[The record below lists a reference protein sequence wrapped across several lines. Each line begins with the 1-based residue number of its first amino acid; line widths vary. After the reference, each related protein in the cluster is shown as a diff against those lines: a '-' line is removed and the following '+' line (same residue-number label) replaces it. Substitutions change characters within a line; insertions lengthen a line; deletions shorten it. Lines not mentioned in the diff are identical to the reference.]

1 MLDWETYLPLRISG
15 CDLDFRQTNLR
26 EDIMKR
32 LFRGMLTAAWVA
44 LSGFAAHALEVG
56 NPAPDFTGESTRGA
70 VQLSALRGQN
80 VVLAF
85 YFADFTPV

>member
-1 MLDWETYLPLRISG
+1 M
-15 CDLDFRQTNLR
+15 N
-26 EDIMKR
+26 R
-32 LFRGMLTAAWVA
+32 LIRGMLTAAWVA

-56 NPAPDFTGESTRGA
+56 TPAPDFTGESTRGTIR
-70 VQLSALRGQN
+70 LSDLRGQN

>member
-1 MLDWETYLPLRISG
+1 
-15 CDLDFRQTNLR
+15 
-26 EDIMKR
+26 MKR

-56 NPAPDFTGESTRGA
+56 TPAPDFTGESTKGTVR
-70 VQLSALRGQN
+70 LSDLRGKH
-80 VVLAF
+80 VILAF

>member
-1 MLDWETYLPLRISG
+1 
-15 CDLDFRQTNLR
+15 
-26 EDIMKR
+26 MKR

-44 LSGFAAHALEVG
+44 LSSFAAHALEVG
-56 NPAPDFTGESTRGA
+56 NPAPDFTGESTRGT
-70 VQLSALRGQN
+70 VRLSDLRGQY

>member
-1 MLDWETYLPLRISG
+1 M
-15 CDLDFRQTNLR
+15 N
-26 EDIMKR
+26 R
-32 LFRGMLTAAWVA
+32 LIRGMLTAAWVA

-56 NPAPDFTGESTRGA
+56 TLAPDFTGESTRGTIR
-70 VQLSALRGQN
+70 LSDLRGQN